1 VNELSNDILLYRA
14 ISKKRWID
22 PENGV
27 IQPVAFELRFRQK
40 TQQYERGVSCDLIPN
55 LCYQYIDK
63 CFGIIEL
70 SVGDVRALGLE
81 VDNDHDSHV
90 NIINFPNPDLEEKE
104 YESILDKL
112 TQKARLYQNWLDN
125 PRRR

>member
-27 IQPVAFELRFRQK
+27 IQPVAFALRLQK
-40 TQQYERGVSCDLIPN
+40 GERGVSCDLIPN
-55 LCYQYIDK
+55 LCYQYINK

-70 SVGDVRALGLE
+70 SVGDVKALGLE

-90 NIINFPNPDLEEKE
+90 NIINFPDPVLQKNKYKFILE
-104 YESILDKL
+104 KL
-112 TQKARLYQNWLDN
+112 AQKARLYQNWLDN

>member
-1 VNELSNDILLYRA
+1 MNELSNDILLYRA

-22 PENGV
+22 PVKGV
-27 IQPVAFELRFRQK
+27 IRPVAFELRLQK
-40 TQQYERGVSCDLIPN
+40 GESGVSCDLTPN
-55 LCYQYIDK
+55 LCYQYINK

-70 SVGDVRALGLE
+70 SVGDVRELGLE

-90 NIINFPNPDLEEKE
+90 NIINFPDPDLEEQE
-104 YESILDKL
+104 YTLILDKL
-112 TQKARLYQNWLDN
+112 AEKARFYQNWLDN

>member
-1 VNELSNDILLYRA
+1 MNELSNDILLYRA

-22 PENGV
+22 PENGL
-27 IQPVAFELRFRQK
+27 IQAVAFELRLQK
-40 TQQYERGVSCDLIPN
+40 GERGVSCDLIPN
-55 LCYQYIDK
+55 LCYQYINK

-70 SVGDVRALGLE
+70 SVGDVRELGLE

-104 YESILDKL
+104 YTLILDKL
-112 TQKARLYQNWLDN
+112 AQKARLYQNWLDN